1 VLAGAV
7 AVGLEEAGGDCV
19 GDVLRLPE
27 TVPKGGRRG
36 EGFEVAIL
44 ACKKVV
50 FDDAVTVGGVSE
62 LEAQDF
68 GVVLGLLDAVTGA
81 LVGGFGFDDGD
92 GEVVAI
98 AEEVV
103 GALLGTAGAGCS
115 RWALTLGQR
124 LAWQTE

>member
-1 VLAGAV
+1 M
-7 AVGLEEAGGDCV
+7 
-19 GDVLRLPE
+19 
-27 TVPKGGRRG
+27 
-36 EGFEVAIL
+36 

-50 FDDAVTVGGVSE
+50 FDDAVTIGGVSE

-92 GEVVAI
+92 GEA
-98 AEEVV
+98 
-103 GALLGTAGAGCS
+103 GALLRTAGAGGS
-115 RWALTLGQR
+115 RRALAWSRR

>member
-1 VLAGAV
+1 
-7 AVGLEEAGGDCV
+7 
-19 GDVLRLPE
+19 
-27 TVPKGGRRG
+27 
-36 EGFEVAIL
+36 VAIL

-50 FDDAVTVGGVSE
+50 FDDAVTIGGVSE
-62 LEAQDF
+62 LETQDF

-92 GEVVAI
+92 GEAGAI

-103 GALLGTAGAGCS
+103 GALLRRAGAGGS
-115 RWALTLGQR
+115 RWALASSRR